1 MAPHHGFLRSWN
13 SRLLCYSP
21 RRTLF
26 ILLST
31 ESLFQSLTSFPYL
44 QNLIYALEASLKSIT
59 EGSPNLEE
67 RFAIHK
73 SASALFKSEALKLGF
88 TQVPNDPA
96 HAANGMT
103 ALYVPED
110 LTPAAIIGALG
121 ARNIVIAG
129 GLHKD
134 IKTR

>member
-1 MAPHHGFLRSWN
+1 MAPHHGFLRGWS

-21 RRTLF
+21 RRTLSS
-26 ILLST
+26 LL
-31 ESLFQSLTSFPYL
+31 QSSPSVTNLL
-44 QNLIYALEASLKSIT
+44 KQNLIYALEASLKSIT

-88 TQVPNDPA
+88 TQVPNNPA

-110 LTPAAIIGALG
+110 MTPAAIIGALG